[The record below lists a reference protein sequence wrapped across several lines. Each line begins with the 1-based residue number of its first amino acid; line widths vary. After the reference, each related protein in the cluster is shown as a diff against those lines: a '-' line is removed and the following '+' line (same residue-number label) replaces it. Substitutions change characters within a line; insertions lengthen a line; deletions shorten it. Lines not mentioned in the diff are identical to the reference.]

1 MSRRL
6 VVNTAVHCCST
17 VEGYSLVS
25 EYQCSRRSERLHT
38 WKISKGS
45 ADEEQKDQLRNF
57 QLRKLG
63 LKKNDSCFQR

>member
-1 MSRRL
+1 MNRRL
-6 VVNTAVHCCST
+6 VVNTAVHRCST
-17 VEGYSLVS
+17 AEGYSLVS

-57 QLRKLG
+57 QLRKIS
-63 LKKNDSCFQR
+63 LKQKNNDS